1 MVKLL
6 KKMIIILLVVL
17 GVTVT
22 TNASY
27 SVVITIPIESD
38 SSSPIFI
45 EENGKKQEITS
56 NELRLEYDKVGTH
69 EYTIYADGYNEKYSL
84 SVFVGTT
91 DSGVLYV
98 EGVLTADNET
108 KVDKITFKKTAH
120 DTEKPNNDEPK
131 VDTKKSVDKIGTGV
145 VDNPVM
151 WGAIIALVL
160 SLLYLSKGDKK
171 C

>member
-6 KKMIIILLVVL
+6 KKMIITLLIVL

-38 SSSPIFI
+38 SAAPIFI
-45 EENGKKQEITS
+45 EENGKKQQVIGDEIKI
-56 NELRLEYDKVGTH
+56 EYNKVGNH

-84 SVFVGTT
+84 SVFVGTNEN
-91 DSGVLYV
+91 GVLYT
-98 EGVLTADNET
+98 EGVLTTDNKT
-108 KVDKITFKKTAH
+108 KVDKITFKKTTN
-120 DTEKPNNDEPK
+120 DIEKPNNDEPK

-160 SLLYLSKGDKK
+160 SLLYVAKGDKK

>member
-6 KKMIIILLVVL
+6 KRMIITLLVVL

-27 SVVITIPIESD
+27 SVVVTIPIESD
-38 SSSPIFI
+38 TSSIII
-45 EENGKKQEITS
+45 EENGIKQEVTG
-56 NELRLEYDKVGTH
+56 NELRLEYDKVGNH

-84 SVFVGTT
+84 SVFVGTNK
-91 DSGVLYV
+91 DGVLYT
-98 EGVLTADNET
+98 EGVLTTDNKT
-108 KVDKITFKKTAH
+108 KVDKITFKKTAN
-120 DTEKPNNDEPK
+120 DIEKPNNDEPK

-160 SLLYLSKGDKK
+160 SLLYVARGDKK

>member
-1 MVKLL
+1 ML
-6 KKMIIILLVVL
+6 ITLLVVL

-27 SVVITIPIESD
+27 SVVINIPIESD
-38 SSSPIFI
+38 SSSIVV
-45 EENGKKQEITS
+45 EENGKKQEITG
-56 NELRLEYDKVGTH
+56 NELRLEYDKVGNH

-91 DSGVLYV
+91 DDGVLYT
-98 EGVLTADNET
+98 EGVLTTDNET
-108 KVDKITFKKTAH
+108 KVDKITFKKTNT
-120 DTEKPNNDEPK
+120 DVEKPSNDEPK

-160 SLLYLSKGDKK
+160 SLLYVARGDKK

>member
-6 KKMIIILLVVL
+6 KKMIITLLVVL

-38 SSSPIFI
+38 SSYPIFI

-69 EYTIYADGYNEKYSL
+69 E
-84 SVFVGTT
+84 
-91 DSGVLYV
+91 
-98 EGVLTADNET
+98 
-108 KVDKITFKKTAH
+108 
-120 DTEKPNNDEPK
+120 
-131 VDTKKSVDKIGTGV
+131 
-145 VDNPVM
+145 
-151 WGAIIALVL
+151 
-160 SLLYLSKGDKK
+160 
-171 C
+171 

>member
-6 KKMIIILLVVL
+6 KKMIITLLVVL

-69 EYTIYADGYNEKYSL
+69 GYTIYADGYTEKYSL

-108 KVDKITFKKTAH
+108 KVDKITFKKTTN
-120 DTEKPNNDEPK
+120 DIEKPNSDEPK

>member
-6 KKMIIILLVVL
+6 KKMIITLLVVL

-84 SVFVGTT
+84 SVFVGAT

-120 DTEKPNNDEPK
+120 DIEKPNNDEPK

-160 SLLYLSKGDKK
+160 SLLYVAKGDKK

>member
-6 KKMIIILLVVL
+6 KKMIITLLVVL

-27 SVVITIPIESD
+27 SVVINIPIESD
-38 SSSPIFI
+38 SSSII
-45 EENGKKQEITS
+45 VEENGKKQEITG
-56 NELRLEYDKVGTH
+56 NELRLEYDKVGNH

-91 DSGVLYV
+91 EDGVLYT
-98 EGVLTADNET
+98 EGVLTTDNET
-108 KVDKITFKKTAH
+108 KVDKITFKKTNN
-120 DTEKPNNDEPK
+120 DVEKPSNDKP
-131 VDTKKSVDKIGTGV
+131 VDKIGTGV

-160 SLLYLSKGDKK
+160 SLLYVAKGDKK

>member
-6 KKMIIILLVVL
+6 KKMLITLLVVL
-17 GVTVT
+17 GLTTT

-27 SVVITIPIESD
+27 SVVINIPIESD
-38 SSSPIFI
+38 SSSII
-45 EENGKKQEITS
+45 VEENGKKQEITG
-56 NELRLEYDKVGTH
+56 NELKLEYTNVGNH

-91 DSGVLYV
+91 DNGVLYT
-98 EGVLTADNET
+98 EGVLTTDNQT
-108 KVDKITFKKTAH
+108 KVDKISFKKTNNEV
-120 DTEKPNNDEPK
+120 EKPNNDEPK

>member
-1 MVKLL
+1 
-6 KKMIIILLVVL
+6 MIITILVVL

-27 SVVITIPIESD
+27 SVVVTIPIESGT
-38 SSSPIFI
+38 SSIII
-45 EENGKKQEITS
+45 EENGIKQEVTG
-56 NELRLEYDKVGTH
+56 NELRLEYDKVGNH

-84 SVFVGTT
+84 SVFVGTNK
-91 DSGVLYV
+91 DGVLYT
-98 EGVLTADNET
+98 EGVLTTDNKT
-108 KVDKITFKKTAH
+108 KVDKITFKKTAN
-120 DTEKPNNDEPK
+120 DIEKPNNDEPK

-160 SLLYLSKGDKK
+160 SLLYVAKGDKK

>member
-6 KKMIIILLVVL
+6 KGMLITLLVVL

-22 TNASY
+22 TNASG
-27 SVVITIPIESD
+27 SVVINIPIESD
-38 SSSPIFI
+38 TSSII
-45 EENGKKQEITS
+45 VEEDGKKQEITG
-56 NELRLEYDKVGTH
+56 NELKLEYTNVGNH

-84 SVFVGTT
+84 SVFVGTNEN
-91 DSGVLYV
+91 GALYT
-98 EGVLTADNET
+98 ESVLTTDNQT
-108 KVDKITFKKTAH
+108 KVDKITFKKTTN
-120 DTEKPNNDEPK
+120 DVEKPSNDEPK

-160 SLLYLSKGDKK
+160 SLLYVAKGDKK

>member
-1 MVKLL
+1 MVNLL
-6 KKMIIILLVVL
+6 KKMIITLLVVL

-27 SVVITIPIESD
+27 SVVINIPIESD
-38 SSSPIFI
+38 SSPII
-45 EENGKKQEITS
+45 VEENGKKQEITG
-56 NELRLEYDKVGTH
+56 NELRLEYDKVGNH

-91 DSGVLYV
+91 EDGVLYT
-98 EGVLTADNET
+98 EGVLTTDNET
-108 KVDKITFKKTAH
+108 KVDKITFKKTNN
-120 DTEKPNNDEPK
+120 DVEKPSNDKPK

-160 SLLYLSKGDKK
+160 SLLYVAKGDKK

>member
-6 KKMIIILLVVL
+6 KKMIITLLVVL

-27 SVVITIPIESD
+27 SVVINIPIESD
-38 SSSPIFI
+38 SSSII
-45 EENGKKQEITS
+45 VEENGKKQEITG
-56 NELRLEYDKVGTH
+56 NELRLEYDKVGNH

-91 DSGVLYV
+91 EDGVLYT
-98 EGVLTADNET
+98 EGVLTTDNET
-108 KVDKITFKKTAH
+108 KVDKITFKKTNN
-120 DTEKPNNDEPK
+120 DVEKPSNDKPK
-131 VDTKKSVDKIGTGV
+131 VDTKKSADKIGTGV

-160 SLLYLSKGDKK
+160 SLLYVAKGDKK

>member
-1 MVKLL
+1 MVNIL
-6 KKMIIILLVVL
+6 KKMIITLLVVL

-27 SVVITIPIESD
+27 SVVINIPIESD
-38 SSSPIFI
+38 SSSII
-45 EENGKKQEITS
+45 VEENGKKQEITG
-56 NELRLEYDKVGTH
+56 NELRLEYDKVGNH

-91 DSGVLYV
+91 EDGVLYT
-98 EGVLTADNET
+98 EGVLTTDNET
-108 KVDKITFKKTAH
+108 KVDKITFKKTNN
-120 DTEKPNNDEPK
+120 DVEKPSNDEPK

-160 SLLYLSKGDKK
+160 SLLYVARGDKK

>member
-6 KKMIIILLVVL
+6 KKMLITLLVVL

-27 SVVITIPIESD
+27 SVVINIPIESD
-38 SSSPIFI
+38 SSSIVV
-45 EENGKKQEITS
+45 EEDGKKQEITG
-56 NELRLEYDKVGTH
+56 NELRLEYDKVGNH

-91 DSGVLYV
+91 DSGVLYT
-98 EGVLTADNET
+98 EGVLTTDNQT
-108 KVDKITFKKTAH
+108 KVDKITFKKTGN
-120 DTEKPNNDEPK
+120 DIEKPNNDEPK

-160 SLLYLSKGDKK
+160 SLLYVAKGDKK

>member
-6 KKMIIILLVVL
+6 KKMIITLLIVL

-22 TNASY
+22 TNASN
-27 SVVITIPIESD
+27 SVAINIPIESD
-38 SSSPIFI
+38 TSSII
-45 EENGKKQEITS
+45 VEENGIKQEVTG
-56 NELRLEYDKVGTH
+56 NELKLEYSKVGNH
-69 EYTIYADGYNEKYSL
+69 EYTIYVDGYSEKYL
-84 SVFVGTT
+84 LTVFVGTNEN
-91 DSGVLYV
+91 GVLYT
-98 EGVLTADNET
+98 ESVLTTDNKT
-108 KVDKITFKKTAH
+108 KVDKITFKKTNN
-120 DTEKPNNDEPK
+120 DVEKPNNDEPK

-160 SLLYLSKGDKK
+160 SLLYVAKGDKK

>member
-6 KKMIIILLVVL
+6 KKMIITILVVL

-27 SVVITIPIESD
+27 SVVVTIPIESD
-38 SSSPIFI
+38 TSSIII
-45 EENGKKQEITS
+45 EENGIKQEVTG
-56 NELRLEYDKVGTH
+56 NELRLEYDKVGNH

-84 SVFVGTT
+84 SVFVGTNEN
-91 DSGVLYV
+91 GALYT
-98 EGVLTADNET
+98 ESVLTTDNQT
-108 KVDKITFKKTAH
+108 KVDKITFKKTTN
-120 DTEKPNNDEPK
+120 DVEKPSNDEPK

-160 SLLYLSKGDKK
+160 SLLYVAKGDKK

>member
-6 KKMIIILLVVL
+6 KKMIITLLVVL

-22 TNASY
+22 TN
-27 SVVITIPIESD
+27 VVINIPIESD
-38 SSSPIFI
+38 SSSII
-45 EENGKKQEITS
+45 VEENGKKQEITG
-56 NELRLEYDKVGTH
+56 NELRLEYDKVGNH

-91 DSGVLYV
+91 EDGVLYT
-98 EGVLTADNET
+98 EGVLTTDNET
-108 KVDKITFKKTAH
+108 KVDKITFKKTNN
-120 DTEKPNNDEPK
+120 DVEKPSNDKPK

-160 SLLYLSKGDKK
+160 SLLYVAKGDKK

>member
-6 KKMIIILLVVL
+6 KKIIITLLVVL

-27 SVVITIPIESD
+27 SVVINIPIESD
-38 SSSPIFI
+38 SSSII
-45 EENGKKQEITS
+45 VEENGKKQEITG
-56 NELRLEYDKVGTH
+56 NELRLEYDKVGNH
-69 EYTIYADGYNEKYSL
+69 EYTIYANGYNEKYSL

-91 DSGVLYV
+91 EDGVLYT
-98 EGVLTADNET
+98 EGVLTTDNQT
-108 KVDKITFKKTAH
+108 KVDKITFKKTNN
-120 DTEKPNNDEPK
+120 DVEKPSNDEPK
-131 VDTKKSVDKIGTGV
+131 VDTKKSIDKIGTGV

-160 SLLYLSKGDKK
+160 SLLYVAKGDKK

>member
-6 KKMIIILLVVL
+6 KKMIITILVVL

-27 SVVITIPIESD
+27 SVVVTIPIESD
-38 SSSPIFI
+38 TSSIII
-45 EENGKKQEITS
+45 EENGIKQEVTG
-56 NELRLEYDKVGTH
+56 NELRLEYDKVGNH

-84 SVFVGTT
+84 SVFVGTNK
-91 DSGVLYV
+91 DGVLYT
-98 EGVLTADNET
+98 EGVLTTDNKT
-108 KVDKITFKKTAH
+108 KVDKITFKKTAN
-120 DTEKPNNDEPK
+120 DIEKPNNDEPK

-160 SLLYLSKGDKK
+160 SLLYVAKGDKK

>member
-6 KKMIIILLVVL
+6 KKMIITLLVVL

-22 TNASY
+22 TNASN
-27 SVVITIPIESD
+27 SVAINIPIESD
-38 SSSPIFI
+38 TSSII
-45 EENGKKQEITS
+45 VEENGKKQEITGK
-56 NELRLEYDKVGTH
+56 ELKLEYTNVGNH

-84 SVFVGTT
+84 NVFVGTKEDGSLYTESVLTT
-91 DSGVLYV
+91 DSK
-98 EGVLTADNET
+98 T
-108 KVDKITFKKTAH
+108 KVDEITFKKSESKI
-120 DTEKPNNDEPK
+120 EKPNTEEPK
-131 VDTKKSVDKIGTGV
+131 KEIKKDTDQIGTGV

>member
-6 KKMIIILLVVL
+6 KKMIITLLVVL

-27 SVVITIPIESD
+27 SVVINIPIESD
-38 SSSPIFI
+38 SSSII
-45 EENGKKQEITS
+45 VEENGKKQEITG
-56 NELRLEYDKVGTH
+56 NELRLEYDKVGNH
-69 EYTIYADGYNEKYSL
+69 EYTIYADEYNEKYSL

-91 DSGVLYV
+91 EDGVLYT
-98 EGVLTADNET
+98 EGVLTTDNET
-108 KVDKITFKKTAH
+108 KVDKITFKKTNN
-120 DTEKPNNDEPK
+120 DVEKPSNDKPK

-160 SLLYLSKGDKK
+160 SLLYVAKGDKK

>member
-6 KKMIIILLVVL
+6 KKMIITILVVL

-27 SVVITIPIESD
+27 SVVVTIPIESD
-38 SSSPIFI
+38 TSSIII
-45 EENGKKQEITS
+45 EENGIKQEVTG
-56 NELRLEYDKVGTH
+56 NELRLEYDKVGNH

-84 SVFVGTT
+84 SVFVGTNK
-91 DSGVLYV
+91 DGVLYT
-98 EGVLTADNET
+98 EGVLTTDNKT
-108 KVDKITFKKTAH
+108 KVDKITFKKTAN
-120 DTEKPNNDEPK
+120 DIEKPNNDEPK

-160 SLLYLSKGDKK
+160 SLLYVARGDKK

>member
-6 KKMIIILLVVL
+6 KKMIIALLVVL

-22 TNASY
+22 TNASN
-27 SVVITIPIESD
+27 SVAINIPIESD
-38 SSSPIFI
+38 TSSII
-45 EENGKKQEITS
+45 VEENGKKQEITS

-120 DTEKPNNDEPK
+120 DIEKPNNDEPK

>member
-6 KKMIIILLVVL
+6 KKMIITLLVVL

-27 SVVITIPIESD
+27 SVVINIPIESD
-38 SSSPIFI
+38 SSSII
-45 EENGKKQEITS
+45 VEENGKKQEITG
-56 NELRLEYDKVGTH
+56 NELRLEYDKVGNH

-91 DSGVLYV
+91 EDGVLYT
-98 EGVLTADNET
+98 EGVLTTDNET
-108 KVDKITFKKTAH
+108 KVDKITFKKTNN
-120 DTEKPNNDEPK
+120 DVEKPSNDKPK

-160 SLLYLSKGDKK
+160 SLLYVAKGDKK

>member
-6 KKMIIILLVVL
+6 KKMIIALLVVL

-22 TNASY
+22 TNASN
-27 SVVITIPIESD
+27 SVAINIPIESD
-38 SSSPIFI
+38 TSSII
-45 EENGKKQEITS
+45 VEESGKKQEITG
-56 NELRLEYDKVGTH
+56 NELRLEYDKVGNH

-108 KVDKITFKKTAH
+108 KVDKITFKKTTN
-120 DTEKPNNDEPK
+120 DIEKPNNDEPE

-160 SLLYLSKGDKK
+160 SLLYVAKGDKK

>member
-1 MVKLL
+1 
-6 KKMIIILLVVL
+6 MIITILVVL

-27 SVVITIPIESD
+27 SVVVTIPIESD
-38 SSSPIFI
+38 TSSIII
-45 EENGKKQEITS
+45 EENGIKQEVTG
-56 NELRLEYDKVGTH
+56 NELRLEYDKVGNH

-84 SVFVGTT
+84 SVFVGTNK
-91 DSGVLYV
+91 DGVLYT
-98 EGVLTADNET
+98 EGVLTTDNKT
-108 KVDKITFKKTAH
+108 KVDKITFKKTAN
-120 DTEKPNNDEPK
+120 DIEKPNNDEPK

-160 SLLYLSKGDKK
+160 SLLYVAKGDKK

>member
-1 MVKLL
+1 
-6 KKMIIILLVVL
+6 MIITLLVVL

-38 SSSPIFI
+38 SASPIYI
-45 EENGKKQEITS
+45 EENGKEQQVISDEIKI
-56 NELRLEYDKVGTH
+56 EYNKVGNH

-91 DSGVLYV
+91 DGGVLYV
-98 EGVLTADNET
+98 EGVLTSDNQT
-108 KVDKITFKKTAH
+108 KVDKITFKKTNN
-120 DTEKPNNDEPK
+120 DVEKPSNDEPK

-160 SLLYLSKGDKK
+160 SLLYVAKGDKK

>member
-6 KKMIIILLVVL
+6 KKMIITLLIVL
-17 GVTVT
+17 GITAT
-22 TNASY
+22 TNAAY

-38 SSSPIFI
+38 SSSSIFI

-69 EYTIYADGYNEKYSL
+69 EYTIYADGSNEKYSL

-98 EGVLTADNET
+98 EGVLTADNQT
-108 KVDKITFKKTAH
+108 KVDKITFKKTGN
-120 DTEKPNNDEPK
+120 DIEKPNNDEPK
-131 VDTKKSVDKIGTGV
+131 VDTKKSIDKIGTGV
-145 VDNPVM
+145 LDNPVM

-160 SLLYLSKGDKK
+160 SLLYVAKGDKK

>member
-6 KKMIIILLVVL
+6 KKMIITILVVL

-27 SVVITIPIESD
+27 SVVVTIPIESD
-38 SSSPIFI
+38 TSSIII
-45 EENGKKQEITS
+45 EENGIKQEVTG
-56 NELRLEYDKVGTH
+56 NKLRLEYDKVGNH

-84 SVFVGTT
+84 SVFVGTNK
-91 DSGVLYV
+91 DGVLYT
-98 EGVLTADNET
+98 EGVLTTDNKT
-108 KVDKITFKKTAH
+108 KVDKITFKKTAN
-120 DTEKPNNDEPK
+120 DIEKPNNDEPK

-160 SLLYLSKGDKK
+160 SLLYVAKGDKK

>member
-6 KKMIIILLVVL
+6 KKMIITLLVVL
-17 GVTVT
+17 GLTTT

-27 SVVITIPIESD
+27 SVVINIPIESD
-38 SSSPIFI
+38 SSSII
-45 EENGKKQEITS
+45 VEENGKKQEITG
-56 NELRLEYDKVGTH
+56 NELRLEYDKVGNH

-84 SVFVGTT
+84 SVFVGTNEN
-91 DSGVLYV
+91 GVLYT
-98 EGVLTADNET
+98 EGVLTTDNKT
-108 KVDKITFKKTAH
+108 KVDKITFKKTAN
-120 DTEKPNNDEPK
+120 DIEKPNNDEPK

-160 SLLYLSKGDKK
+160 SLLYVAKGDKK

>member
-6 KKMIIILLVVL
+6 KKMIITILVVL

-27 SVVITIPIESD
+27 SVVVTIPIESD
-38 SSSPIFI
+38 TSSIII
-45 EENGKKQEITS
+45 EENGINQEVTG
-56 NELRLEYDKVGTH
+56 NELRLEYDKVGNH
-69 EYTIYADGYNEKYSL
+69 EYTIYAGGYNEKYSL
-84 SVFVGTT
+84 SVFVGTNK
-91 DSGVLYV
+91 DGVLYT
-98 EGVLTADNET
+98 EGVLTTDNKT
-108 KVDKITFKKTAH
+108 KVDKITFKKTNN
-120 DTEKPNNDEPK
+120 DVEKPNNDEPK

-160 SLLYLSKGDKK
+160 SLLYVAKGDKK

>member
-1 MVKLL
+1 
-6 KKMIIILLVVL
+6 MIITLLVVL

-22 TNASY
+22 TNASN
-27 SVVITIPIESD
+27 SVAINIPIESD
-38 SSSPIFI
+38 TSSII
-45 EENGKKQEITS
+45 VEENGIKQEVTG
-56 NELRLEYDKVGTH
+56 NELKLEYSKVGNH

-84 SVFVGTT
+84 SVFVGTNEN
-91 DSGVLYV
+91 GVLYT
-98 EGVLTADNET
+98 EGVLTTDNKT
-108 KVDKITFKKTAH
+108 KVDKITFKKTTK
-120 DTEKPNNDEPK
+120 DIEKPNNDKPK

-160 SLLYLSKGDKK
+160 SLLYVAKGDKK

>member
-1 MVKLL
+1 MVRLL
-6 KKMIIILLVVL
+6 KGMIITLLVVL

-27 SVVITIPIESD
+27 SVVINIPIESD
-38 SSSPIFI
+38 SSSII
-45 EENGKKQEITS
+45 VEENGKKQEITG
-56 NELRLEYDKVGTH
+56 NELRLEYDKVGNH

-91 DSGVLYV
+91 DSGILYT
-98 EGVLTADNET
+98 EGVLTTDNKT
-108 KVDKITFKKTAH
+108 KVDKITFKKTNNEV
-120 DTEKPNNDEPK
+120 EKPNNDEPK

-160 SLLYLSKGDKK
+160 SLLYVAKGDKK

>member
-6 KKMIIILLVVL
+6 KKMIITLLVVL

-22 TNASY
+22 TNASN
-27 SVVITIPIESD
+27 SVAINIPIESD
-38 SSSPIFI
+38 TSSII
-45 EENGKKQEITS
+45 VEENGIKQEVTG
-56 NELRLEYDKVGTH
+56 NELKLEYSKVGNH
-69 EYTIYADGYNEKYSL
+69 EYTIYVDGYSEKYLL
-84 SVFVGTT
+84 SVFVGTNENGT
-91 DSGVLYV
+91 LYT
-98 EGVLTADNET
+98 ESVLTTDNKT
-108 KVDKITFKKTAH
+108 KVDKITFKKTNN
-120 DTEKPNNDEPK
+120 DVEKPNNDEPK

-160 SLLYLSKGDKK
+160 SLLYVAKGDKK

>member
-6 KKMIIILLVVL
+6 KKMIITLLVVL

-69 EYTIYADGYNEKYSL
+69 EYTISADGYNEKYSL
-84 SVFVGTT
+84 SIFVETT

-108 KVDKITFKKTAH
+108 KVDKITFKKTTN
-120 DTEKPNNDEPK
+120 DIEKPNNDEPK

-145 VDNPVM
+145 VDNPVI

>member
-6 KKMIIILLVVL
+6 KKMIIALLVVL

-22 TNASY
+22 TNASN
-27 SVVITIPIESD
+27 SVAINIPIESD
-38 SSSPIFI
+38 TSSII
-45 EENGKKQEITS
+45 VEESGKKQEITG
-56 NELRLEYDKVGTH
+56 NELRLEYDKVGNH

-84 SVFVGTT
+84 SVFVGTNEN
-91 DSGVLYV
+91 GVLYT
-98 EGVLTADNET
+98 EGVLTTDNKT
-108 KVDKITFKKTAH
+108 KVDKITFKKTNN
-120 DTEKPNNDEPK
+120 DVEKPSNDEPK

-160 SLLYLSKGDKK
+160 SLLYVAKGDKK